1 MFDKEQRDYITH
13 ARIGRLATADSDGRP
28 HSVPVCF
35 ALLDE
40 TIVTPIDEKP
50 KKRSAVTLQRSRD
63 INENPRVNLLI
74 DHYTE
79 DWSKLGWVQIRGTAT
94 HLLPS
99 ESDHAPAVTSLR
111 QKYAQYATHAL
122 EERPIIRITP
132 GSVLTWGNLTTL

>member
-1 MFDKEQRDYITH
+1 MFDKEQRDYITR

-35 ALLDE
+35 SLLDE

-50 KKRSAVTLQRSRD
+50 KNRSPTTLQRSQD
-63 INENPRVNLLI
+63 INENPRVTLLI

-79 DWSKLGWVQIRGTAT
+79 DWSKLGWIQIRGTAA
-94 HLLPS
+94 HLLPN
-99 ESDHAPAVTSLR
+99 EPEHGPAVSSLR
-111 QKYAQYATHAL
+111 QKYEQYANHGL

-132 GSVLTWGNLTTL
+132 GSVLTWGELTLP